1 MGGTLVNYELLM
13 LITTSNHIKTV
24 EDHQWIY
31 FVYSLSWLKGIMFPG
46 LLGLRGICFSGEGR
60 GGIMRNFSSAT
71 KDQDVLEIHLV
82 NLSPCQ
88 TQTSKRYKGGID
100 RKFGHSHPFSSSF
113 NIQDGCFCF
122 NHFRN
127 CRFYGCLVI
136 AYGCL
141 W

>member
-13 LITTSNHIKTV
+13 LMTTSNHIKTV

-46 LLGLRGICFSGEGR
+46 FLGLRGICFSGEGR
-60 GGIMRNFSSAT
+60 GGIMSNFSSAT

-88 TQTSKRYKGGID
+88 HTNK
-100 RKFGHSHPFSSSF
+100 
-113 NIQDGCFCF
+113 
-122 NHFRN
+122 
-127 CRFYGCLVI
+127 
-136 AYGCL
+136 
-141 W
+141 